1 MFSWIAV
8 SISASCFA
16 TRRARETAGLILST
30 IACKLG
36 AGIFSFEQAADL
48 IGSRCLLDG
57 NVMSGYLFRSRSR
70 VLRA

>member
-36 AGIFSFEQAADL
+36 AGIFSFEQAAL
-48 IGSRCLLDG
+48 TGPIRSVQISLAAGAFWMA
-57 NVMSGYLFRSRSR
+57 MS
-70 VLRA
+70 